1 VDFKDENSPV
11 LVDILNQNILHS
23 FKTTVAE
30 HTQISI
36 RRLRILSVA
45 ALASIGILTVIGSL
59 VAQYLIREQEGSA
72 HIINLSGR
80 QRMLSQRITKS
91 VLAIERDRYYYK
103 ERANSTILVDELE
116 TSFVEWKKVH
126 NGLQY
131 GSAVHNLPVP
141 HNSKEIHS
149 LFTKITPYYQEI
161 DSAVTQLLILLHRSD
176 DTRIIDAEG
185 KTIEHQKQRFQ
196 QFTTELLLNQ
206 KQFLDGMDA
215 ITFQYDKEST
225 AHILDIQRTLQIVVV
240 ITLLAIFM
248 EALFVFRPA
257 IGKLG
262 VVVEQLGQSQELS
275 RSLSEYVIEGSSV
288 GVFVL
293 DADFKVVMVNRAL
306 EKYFGFNRQDLI
318 GKDKRALIRENISK
332 IFDTPDAFMKRVF
345 ATYDDNTYIENFDC
359 HILPSATREERWLE
373 HWSQPIT
380 SGIFK
385 GGRVEHYTDITSR
398 ILSATAL
405 AQGQS
410 RLQALVN
417 SINEIIF
424 EFSAQGEYLDIW
436 THNPK
441 LLFKPKED
449 MIGKTIT
456 EILGKEF
463 GDVFQK
469 LIDTTIEKKETQS
482 LEYSLDLEGG
492 TYWFLA
498 RVSPIVSSPAEIP
511 RVCMLVLDITERKKM
526 EETIA
531 ASLRDK
537 EVLLKEIHHRVKNNL
552 QVISSL
558 LSLQSRSVLDQ
569 HTLNVLSENAGRVRA
584 MALIHEELYN
594 AENLVNINFSMYI
607 RNLTTHLSRAY
618 GIDSGR
624 IKIHIDADENTLA
637 IDDMATCGLIVNE
650 LVSNC
655 FKHGFPN
662 NRSGRISIA
671 LKKVG
676 ERMYVLTV
684 QDDGVGFSG
693 NLDLD
698 SVQSLGL
705 KLVKYL
711 ARKLD
716 GELQISN
723 HTGMTTTITFSQLTD
738 EDEEE

>member
-1 VDFKDENSPV
+1 MSV
-11 LVDILNQNILHS
+11 
-23 FKTTVAE
+23 
-30 HTQISI
+30 HTHNYI
-36 RRLRILSVA
+36 RRLRLLSIA
-45 ALASIGILTVIGSL
+45 ALVSIGILTVIGSL
-59 VAQYLIREQEGSA
+59 VAQYLVREQSGSA
-72 HIINLSGR
+72 HIVNLAGR

-91 VLAIERDRYYYK
+91 VLAIERSRYYYPDTLTQFLFV
-103 ERANSTILVDELE
+103 RELE
-116 TSFVEWKKVH
+116 TSFHEWKKVH
-126 NGLQY
+126 HGLQF
-131 GSAVHNLPVP
+131 GSREHGLPASD
-141 HNSKEIHS
+141 NSIEIQR
-149 LFTKITPYYQEI
+149 LFAKITPYYHEI
-161 DSAVTQLLILLHRSD
+161 DSAVTQLLSLLHESAAVAGGETAGGSVER
-176 DTRIIDAEG
+176 
-185 KTIEHQKQRFQ
+185 QKQRFQ
-196 QFTTELLLNQ
+196 GFTSELLFNQ
-206 KQFLDGMDA
+206 QQFLEGMDA
-215 ITFQYDKEST
+215 ITFQYDQEST

-240 ITLLAIFM
+240 IIVLAIFM

-257 IGKLG
+257 IRKLG
-262 VVVEQLGQSQELS
+262 VVVDQLAQSQELS

-306 EKYFGFNRQDLI
+306 EKYFGINRQDLI

-359 HILPSATREERWLE
+359 HVLPALHRQERWLE

-380 SGIFK
+380 TGIFK
-385 GGRVEHYTDITSR
+385 GGRVEHYTDITGR
-398 ILSATAL
+398 IQGATAL

-441 LLFKPKED
+441 LLFKPKEE

-456 EILGKEF
+456 DVLGQEF
-463 GDVFQK
+463 GDIFQG
-469 LIDTTIEKKETQS
+469 LIDRTLEMKETQS

-492 TYWFLA
+492 THWFLA
-498 RVSPIVSSPAEIP
+498 RVSPIVGNPTDKP

-558 LSLQSRSVLDQ
+558 LSLQSRTVLDQ
-569 HTLNVLSENAGRVRA
+569 HTLNILSENAGRVRA

-594 AENLVNINFSMYI
+594 AENLVNIRFGTYI
-607 RNLTTHLSRAY
+607 RNLTSHLSRAY
-618 GIDSGR
+618 GVDSGR
-624 IKIHIDADENTLA
+624 VHIRIDADDNTLA
-637 IDDMATCGLIVNE
+637 IDDMATCGLMVNE

-655 FKHGFPN
+655 FKHAFPN
-662 NRSGRISIA
+662 NRKGTVSIA
-671 LKKVG
+671 LKKNG

-716 GELQISN
+716 GELQIDN

-738 EDEEE
+738 DDDEEE